1 MFNFK
6 SFTQERRG
14 VETLKIHMDDNPG
27 THQLSS
33 ALADYI
39 VCAGTKRPV
48 VVLCIGTDR
57 STGDCLGPLVGTQLQ
72 EYSGVGFNVLGT
84 LDKPVHANNLN
95 DIIDQINSEYPN
107 SFIIAVDACLGHLDS
122 VGYINLAKGS
132 LKPGAG
138 VHKNLPLVGEAH
150 LTGIVNVGGFMEY
163 MVLQN
168 TRLGVVMRMSNQI
181 SNIIFNAWSILQNKR
196 R

>member
-1 MFNFK
+1 MFNIK
-6 SFTQERRG
+6 SLTQERRG
-14 VETLKIHMDDNPG
+14 GETLKVHMDDNPG
-27 THQLSS
+27 THQLSA

-39 VCAGTKRPV
+39 VGAGSKRPV

-72 EYSGVGFNVLGT
+72 AYSGVDFNVLGT
-84 LDKPVHANNLN
+84 LEKPVHANNLN
-95 DIIDQINSEYPN
+95 DIMEQINSECPN
-107 SFIIAVDACLGHLDS
+107 SFVIAVDACLGHLDS
-122 VGYINLAKGS
+122 VGYLSLAKGS

-168 TRLGVVMRMSNQI
+168 TRLSLVMRMANQI
-181 SNIIFNAWSILQNKR
+181 SNIIFKASSILQASSR
-196 R
+196 